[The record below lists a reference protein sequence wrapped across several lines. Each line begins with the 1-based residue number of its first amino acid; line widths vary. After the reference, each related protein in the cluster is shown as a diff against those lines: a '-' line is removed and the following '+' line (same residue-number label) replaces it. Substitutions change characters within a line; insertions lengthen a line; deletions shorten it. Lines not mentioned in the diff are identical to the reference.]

1 MHLDSHK
8 RTIARSAMLGAMAD
22 KKPTLLRL
30 RDEREK
36 TISMLS
42 DAFANDL
49 FDVDEF
55 ETRVDQAH
63 QAKSSEALVILRND
77 IAPGEENASTTTAI
91 AVRSEADETALI
103 AAQPKSGWAVAIMG
117 GSKRKGQWR
126 VPKKM
131 RAISLMGGVQLDF
144 REAVLAPGITTLK
157 VMACMGGVE
166 ILVPPGLAVECH
178 GIGVMGGFEGVDR
191 SPVIPDSGQPLLR
204 ITGLALMGGVDVKT
218 RLVGESPRQA
228 RKRRKRERK
237 ELTANTPAKLPEARI
252 HKS

>member
-1 MHLDSHK
+1 
-8 RTIARSAMLGAMAD
+8 MAD
-22 KKPTLLRL
+22 EKPTLVRL

-55 ETRVDQAH
+55 EARVDKAH
-63 QAKSSEALVILRND
+63 QANSCEALVVLRKD
-77 IAPGEENASTTTAI
+77 ITPSEENTSTTTAI
-91 AVRSEADETALI
+91 ALRSEADENALI
-103 AAQPKSGWAVAIMG
+103 AAQPKTGWAVAIMG

-144 REAVLAPGITTLK
+144 REAVLAPGITTLT

-178 GIGVMGGFEGVDR
+178 GIGIMGGFEGVER
-191 SPVIPDSGQPLLR
+191 SPAIPEPGQSLLR

-218 RLVGESPRQA
+218 RLVGESSRQA
-228 RKRRKRERK
+228 RKRRKREYK
-237 ELTANTPAKLPEARI
+237 ELAASAPAMLPEARV
-252 HKS
+252 HRSDTKK

>member
-1 MHLDSHK
+1 
-8 RTIARSAMLGAMAD
+8 MAD
-22 KKPTLLRL
+22 EKPTLLRL

-49 FDVDEF
+49 FDIDEF
-55 ETRVDQAH
+55 ETRVDQVH

-77 IAPGEENASTTTAI
+77 IAPPGEENTSTTMAI
-91 AVRSEADETALI
+91 ALRSEADEIALI
-103 AAQPKSGWAVAIMG
+103 AAQPSSGWAVAIMG

-126 VPKKM
+126 VPKRM

-166 ILVPPGLAVECH
+166 ILVPPGLAVECQ
-178 GIGVMGGFEGVDR
+178 GIGIMGGFEGVDR
-191 SPVIPDSGQPLLR
+191 SPVIPDTGQPLLR

-218 RLVGESPRQA
+218 RLVGESPKQA
-228 RKRRKRERK
+228 RRRRKRERK
-237 ELTANTPAKLPEARI
+237 ELAANTPAKLPEARI